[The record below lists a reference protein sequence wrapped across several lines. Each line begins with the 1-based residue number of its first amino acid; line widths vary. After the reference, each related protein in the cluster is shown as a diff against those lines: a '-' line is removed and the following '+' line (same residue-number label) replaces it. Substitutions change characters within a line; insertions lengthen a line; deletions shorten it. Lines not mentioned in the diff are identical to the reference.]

1 MAKTFDIDALIS
13 ADLNKAKAEIETQE
27 VKLFGKT
34 FRIYTDVNL
43 YLGLGIDTGDPGSI
57 IGLLNTIIHEDD
69 LAEFKSTLSSQR
81 GLNAE
86 VLVKIV
92 SGLLEAASE
101 RPTTPSSGSGTGR
114 KRNTSTKKL
123 EAV

>member
-1 MAKTFDIDALIS
+1 MSKAFDIDALIS
-13 ADLNKAKAEIETQE
+13 DDLNKAKAGIATQE

-43 YLGLGIDTGDPGSI
+43 YLGLGIDAGDAASI
-57 IGLLNTIIHEDD
+57 MSLLNTIIHEDD
-69 LAEFKSTLSSQR
+69 LAEFKLTLSSQR

-92 SGLLEAASE
+92 TGLLEAASE
-101 RPTTPSSGSGTGR
+101 RPTTPSSASGTGR
-114 KRNTSTKKL
+114 KRSTSTKKF

>member
-13 ADLNKAKAEIETQE
+13 ADLDKAKAEIATQE

-43 YLGLGIDTGDPGSI
+43 YLGLGIDTGDAASI

-69 LAEFKSTLSSQR
+69 LAEFKTTLSSQR

-101 RPTTPSSGSGTGR
+101 RPTTPSSVSGSGR
-114 KRNTSTKKL
+114 KRSTSTKKF

>member
-1 MAKTFDIDALIS
+1 MSKAFDIDALI
-13 ADLNKAKAEIETQE
+13 ADDVAKARAEIATQQ
-27 VKLFGKT
+27 VKLFDKT

-43 YLGLGIDTGDPGSI
+43 YLGLGIDTGDAGSI
-57 IGLLNTIIHEDD
+57 MQLLNTIIHEDD
-69 LAEFKSTLSSQR
+69 VAEFKATLSAQR

-101 RPTTPSSGSGTGR
+101 RPTTPSSASGTGR
-114 KRNTSTKKL
+114 KRSTSTKKL